1 MHACCLLPAVHHHTG
16 DMALC
21 VPGSKDV
28 IKCITLDIS
37 GTVMKLAHEV
47 AAAYCGGARWV
58 AKGRWEVP
66 SEDTMRK
73 AFPRGM
79 RDTMKEFPCFG
90 HQAGLDSKQWW
101 RVAVAN
107 SFRHCG
113 TSFPTEGDFEKVFT
127 RIYQH
132 YAAADAYHVFDDV
145 VPLLDWADS
154 QGLILGVITNNTERI
169 VLDTLPMLGLHR
181 RFDFFV
187 SSHAL
192 GHEKPSR
199 EIFAAAAAMGNVEP
213 GSILHIGDTYEA
225 DYKGAR
231 AAGFKAL
238 FLSRGGEAPKE
249 AEAMPHTINSLSR
262 VREVLCSRA

>member
-1 MHACCLLPAVHHHTG
+1 MLLYPPQGPA
-16 DMALC
+16 
-21 VPGSKDV
+21 P

-37 GTVMKLAHEV
+37 GTITGEQQPVETV
-47 AAAYCGGARWV
+47 YCEGARW
-58 AKGRWEVP
+58 ASRGRWEVP
-66 SEDTMRK
+66 SEDVMRK
-73 AFPRGM
+73 AFSKGFHE
-79 RDTMKEFPCFG
+79 TMKEFPCFG
-90 HQAGLDSKQWW
+90 YQAGLDSKQWW